1 MKVEIQAGTARGT
14 IKAPPSKSMAHRL
27 LICAGFAEGESVIRG
42 VDPSEDVLATMDCL
56 RAMGAELAMDDGNVA
71 VRGRDPRKA
80 GETELRCRE
89 SGSTLRFMIP
99 PALLSKVEKRLT
111 GSEKLMSRPL
121 SVYEEICREQ
131 KIRLERIRGGVT
143 LEGELLPGN
152 FEIPGNISSQ
162 FISGLLFALPLAEE
176 DSTIRILPPAES
188 RSYLNMTVQ
197 ALREFGIAV
206 SWDGPETIRI
216 PGGQT
221 YQPGKTAVEG
231 DYSNAAFLEILNDA
245 GGEVTL
251 TGLRADSLQGD
262 RVYSGYLRKI
272 REGTPE
278 LDVSDC
284 PDLAPALIAA
294 AALHHG
300 ARLTGTRRLRFK
312 ESDRGAAMTEEM
324 AKFGMRLENRENEI
338 LIPDCELRRPAE
350 TLSGHNDHRIVMA
363 LAALCVKTGGEIDG
377 AEAVRKS
384 LPDYW
389 ERLRSTG
396 IQAEEKQNGLDQ

>member
-1 MKVEIQAGTARGT
+1 
-14 IKAPPSKSMAHRL
+14 MAHRL
-27 LICAGFAEGESVIRG
+27 LICAGFADGESVIRG
-42 VDPSEDVLATMDCL
+42 VDPSEDVLATTDCL
-56 RAMGAELAMDDGNVA
+56 RALGAELRMADGNVT
-71 VRGRDPRKA
+71 VRGCDPRKA
-80 GETELRCRE
+80 GKAELRCRE

-99 PALLSKVEKRLT
+99 PALLSGTEKRMT

-131 KIRLERIRGGVT
+131 GIRMERISGVVD

-152 FEIPGNISSQ
+152 YEIPGDISSQ
-162 FISGLLFALPLAEE
+162 FISGLLFALPLTDE
-176 DSTIRILPPAES
+176 DSTIRILPPVES
-188 RSYLNMTVQ
+188 RSYLDMTVQ
-197 ALREFGIAV
+197 ALKDFGV
-206 SWDGPETIRI
+206 TVTWDGPETLHI
-216 PGGQT
+216 PGGQA
-221 YQPGKTAVEG
+221 YQPRETTVEG

-262 RVYSGYLRKI
+262 RVYGEYLRKI

-278 LDVSDC
+278 LEVTDC

-312 ESDRGAAMTEEM
+312 ESDRGAAMAEEM
-324 AKFGMRLENRENEI
+324 AKFGVRLENGENEI
-338 LIPDCELRRPAE
+338 LIPDCIPHRPE
-350 TLSGHNDHRIVMA
+350 EILSGHNDHRIVMA

-389 ERLRSTG
+389 ERMKAAGIRFQVSGLRSFKRTEDSG
-396 IQAEEKQNGLDQ
+396 Q

>member
-1 MKVEIQAGTARGT
+1 MKVEIRAGTARGT

-27 LICAGFAEGESVIRG
+27 LICAGFAEGESVICG

-56 RAMGAELAMDDGNVA
+56 RAMGAELAMEDGNVA

-80 GETELRCRE
+80 GKTELRCRE

-99 PALLSKVEKRLT
+99 PALLSKAEKRLT

-131 KIRLERIRGGVT
+131 GIRLERIRGGVT

-188 RSYLNMTVQ
+188 RSYLDMTVQ
-197 ALREFGIAV
+197 ALREFGVAV

-221 YQPGKTAVEG
+221 YQPGETAVEG

-251 TGLRADSLQGD
+251 SGLRADSLQGD

-338 LIPDCELRRPAE
+338 LVPDCELRRPAE

>member
-56 RAMGAELAMDDGNVA
+56 RAMGAELAMEDGNVA

-80 GETELRCRE
+80 GKTELRCRE

-99 PALLSKVEKRLT
+99 PALLSKAEKRLT

-131 KIRLERIRGGVT
+131 GIRLERIRGGVT

-197 ALREFGIAV
+197 ALREFGVAV

-221 YQPGKTAVEG
+221 YQPGETAVEG

-324 AKFGMRLENRENEI
+324 AKFGIRLENRENEI